1 MDMPIQNAL
10 AEGVLKIL
18 RPLARILLSHG
29 MACGTFTEL
38 ARRAFVD
45 AAFEQLR
52 REGHRPTVSSV
63 SALTGLSRK
72 ETARLRDAA
81 PEEDVSNQQ
90 RYSRAIRVISGW
102 VNDPAFLDHEGQ
114 PAVLPMEGEFGSFT
128 ALVRQ
133 YSGDIPPV
141 AMLQILQASNNVEY
155 AGSKVM
161 LRSRAYIPMATPL
174 ERIGI
179 LGTDVAELVQT
190 IGHNLA
196 AEPERRYFQRKVS
209 NYSLPRAA
217 LPAFRDLTT
226 RQSQELLEAYNTWLL
241 QHETDSSEDHAN
253 PPAYVAV
260 GIYYH
265 EDSPGEVQS

>member
-1 MDMPIQNAL
+1 MFGIIFPNMDMPIQKAL

-18 RPLARILLSHG
+18 RPLARVLLSHG

-81 PEEDVSNQQ
+81 PEEDASSQQ

-102 VNDPAFLDHEGQ
+102 VSDPAYLDHDGQ
-114 PAVLPMEGEFGSFT
+114 PAALPMEGEFGSFH
-128 ALVRQ
+128 ALVRD
-133 YSGDIPPV
+133 YSGDITPG
-141 AMLQILQASNNVEY
+141 AMLQILQASGNVELVD
-155 AGSKVM
+155 GRPNLKT
-161 LRSRAYIPMATPL
+161 RAYIPTATPL

-179 LGTDVAELVQT
+179 QV
-190 IGHNLA
+190 
-196 AEPERRYFQRKVS
+196 
-209 NYSLPRAA
+209 
-217 LPAFRDLTT
+217 
-226 RQSQELLEAYNTWLL
+226 
-241 QHETDSSEDHAN
+241 
-253 PPAYVAV
+253 
-260 GIYYH
+260 
-265 EDSPGEVQS
+265 

>member
-10 AEGVLKIL
+10 VEGVLKIL

-81 PEEDVSNQQ
+81 PDQDANSQQ

-102 VNDPAFLDHEGQ
+102 VNDGAYLDHEGQ
-114 PAVLPMEGEFGSFT
+114 PAPLPMEGQFGSFA

-141 AMLQILQASNNVEY
+141 AMLQILQASNNVECV
-155 AGSKVM
+155 GGVVR
-161 LRSRAYIPMATPL
+161 LTTRAYIPTATPL

-179 LGTDVAELVQT
+179 LGTDVAELVET
-190 IGHNLA
+190 IGHNLEA
-196 AEPERRYFQRKVS
+196 SPVDRFFQRKVS
-209 NYSLPRAA
+209 NYSIPPEA
-217 LPAFRDLTT
+217 LMEFRELSNQ
-226 RQSQELLEAYNTWLL
+226 QSQALLESYNAWLVRH
-241 QHETDSSEDHAN
+241 QVDANEDPDQ
-253 PPAYVAV
+253 PPRYVAV

-265 EDSPGEVQS
+265 EDSPREGQS

>member
-1 MDMPIQNAL
+1 MDMPIQKAL

-18 RPLARILLSHG
+18 RPLARVLLSHG

-81 PEEDVSNQQ
+81 PEEDASSQQ

-102 VNDPAFLDHEGQ
+102 VSDPAYLDHDGQ
-114 PAVLPMEGEFGSFT
+114 PAALPMEGEFGSFH
-128 ALVRQ
+128 ALVRD
-133 YSGDIPPV
+133 YSGDITPG
-141 AMLQILQASNNVEY
+141 AMLQILQASGNVELVD
-155 AGSKVM
+155 GRPNLKT
-161 LRSRAYIPMATPL
+161 RAYIPTATPL

-179 LGTDVAELVQT
+179 LGTDVAELVET
-190 IGHNLA
+190 IGHNLEA
-196 AEPERRYFQRKVS
+196 APVDRFFQRKVS
-209 NYSLPRAA
+209 NYSIPPDA
-217 LPAFRDLTT
+217 LPAFREHSNQ
-226 RQSQELLEAYNTWLL
+226 QSQALLESYNAWLMRH
-241 QHETDSSEDHAN
+241 QVDASEDPDQ
-253 PPAYVAV
+253 PPCYVAV

-265 EDSPGEVQS
+265 EDFSREGQS